1 MSKKLL
7 STALLF
13 LIGAGFGIFSVYT
26 LITSKG
32 NTDTVF
38 VGLLYLV
45 PAIAAFVALIM
56 LPFKPMRDEE
66 QR

>member
-13 LIGAGFGIFSVYT
+13 LIGAGFGVFSLYT
-26 LITSKG
+26 LVTAKNS
-32 NTDTVF
+32 DTVF

-56 LPFKPMRDEE
+56 LPFKPMRDDE
-66 QR
+66 RP

>member
-1 MSKKLL
+1 MSKKML

-13 LIGAGFGIFSVYT
+13 LIGAGFGVFSLYT
-26 LITSKG
+26 LITAT

-38 VGLLYLV
+38 VGLLYLI

-56 LPFKPMRDEE
+56 LPFKPMQER
-66 QR
+66 

>member
-1 MSKKLL
+1 MSKKML

-13 LIGAGFGIFSVYT
+13 LIGAGFGLFSVYT
-26 LITSKG
+26 LINAKD
-32 NTDTVF
+32 TDSVF

-56 LPFKPMRDEE
+56 LPFKASQERE
-66 QR
+66 

>member
-7 STALLF
+7 STVLLF
-13 LIGAGFGIFSVYT
+13 LIGAGFGVFSLYT
-26 LITSKG
+26 LITGTGS
-32 NTDTVF
+32 DHVF

>member
-1 MSKKLL
+1 MSKKML

-13 LIGAGFGIFSVYT
+13 LIGAGFGLFSLYT
-26 LITSKG
+26 LINAK
-32 NTDTVF
+32 NTDSVF

-56 LPFKPMRDEE
+56 LPFKPMPDRD
-66 QR
+66 

>member
-1 MSKKLL
+1 MNKKLL

-13 LIGAGFGIFSVYT
+13 LIGAGFGVFSLYT
-26 LITSKG
+26 LITAKD
-32 NTDTVF
+32 TDTVF

>member
-13 LIGAGFGIFSVYT
+13 LIGAGFGLFSLFT
-26 LITSKG
+26 LVNAKT
-32 NTDTVF
+32 TDSVF
-38 VGLLYLV
+38 VGILYLI

-56 LPFKPMRDEE
+56 LPFKPMQERE
-66 QR
+66 